1 MRKLQIP
8 EQFQKWLKNFNFKE
22 CAKKQYL
29 FLIIVVLPVFV
40 LIFYYVLIASDK
52 YLSEAKISVKE
63 TGQQQTS
70 FNIGFLSV
78 GNPTAREDAM
88 YLKEYILSYDML
100 DYLDKRLNLKK
111 LFQDKSIDFISRL
124 VSDATHEEF
133 LEYYQDHVDVLY
145 DEISSVLTVRV
156 YAYKAEDAKN
166 INDAI
171 LEQCERY
178 MNDVSHKI
186 ARDQMNF
193 IEDEVL
199 YTGKKMQIA
208 KNKVVQFQN
217 TYKILDPTSQ
227 AEAASTLVA
236 QLEQQLA
243 SQEAQLKSLLS
254 YMNENSLQVQALKT
268 QINALKQQIESE
280 KTKVTGGGNSKLN
293 KILAQYMDLKL
304 ESDFSMDLYKST
316 LAALEKTRVDASRKL
331 KNLVVIASPNLPD
344 EALYPKKTYNT
355 VLVTILLLIV
365 YGIIRVLLGII
376 KEHKL

>member
-376 KEHKL
+376 KEHRL

>member
-208 KNKVVQFQN
+208 KNRVVQFQN

>member
-1 MRKLQIP
+1 
-8 EQFQKWLKNFNFKE
+8 
-22 CAKKQYL
+22 
-29 FLIIVVLPVFV
+29 
-40 LIFYYVLIASDK
+40 
-52 YLSEAKISVKE
+52 
-63 TGQQQTS
+63 
-70 FNIGFLSV
+70 
-78 GNPTAREDAM
+78 
-88 YLKEYILSYDML
+88 
-100 DYLDKRLNLKK
+100 
-111 LFQDKSIDFISRL
+111 
-124 VSDATHEEF
+124 
-133 LEYYQDHVDVLY
+133 
-145 DEISSVLTVRV
+145 
-156 YAYKAEDAKN
+156 
-166 INDAI
+166 
-171 LEQCERY
+171 
-178 MNDVSHKI
+178 HKI

-376 KEHKL
+376 KEHRL